1 MLFGLIE
8 KAVSLILIIVGILV
22 LILSGLIR
30 WLGLVLAIVGAVM
43 VLGNPIFGILAII
56 IGLLVY
62 KFHNVA
68 TWIVRLLGIGLI
80 AWGILSFTGN
90 LPLEVVSI

>member
-8 KAVSLILIIVGILV
+8 KAVSVILVGLGILV
-22 LILSGLIR
+22 LMLSGLVR
-30 WLGLVLAIVGAVM
+30 WFGLTLAVIGAVM

-56 IGLLVY
+56 VGLLVY
-62 KFHNVA
+62 KFHDAAV
-68 TWIVRLLGIGLI
+68 WVVRLFGIGLI

-90 LPLEVVSI
+90 IPLEVVRI